1 MMISRQ
7 VSANLKEKENKVSLI
22 AEQQI
27 LMKHWI
33 VWVQYLTYFPDLV
46 PHNFFWFPKQK
57 IHPIGKRF
65 EDMRSIKRDWIEESV
80 E

>member
-22 AEQQI
+22 AELQF

-33 VWVQYLTYFPDLV
+33 VRMQYLTYLSDLV
-46 PHNFFWFPKQK
+46 PHNFLWFPKQK
-57 IHPIGKRF
+57 IHPIGKRL
-65 EDMRSIKRDWIEESV
+65 ENMRSIKRD
-80 E
+80 